1 LKIVTLNGTCD
12 VSAGVRWRDWLV
24 VASDEDNV
32 LRAYRS
38 PDPQPLELLD
48 FSEAVGVDPEE
59 PETDLEGVATSPD
72 GLTLWIGSHGRSR
85 RGKRRR
91 SRERFFATR
100 IVDDGE
106 GRPRL
111 ELVGRPYL
119 KLRKALRNSVAGE
132 DADLRSASRRAPEA
146 RGGMSIEGIAFRGH
160 ELLIAFRNPN
170 PEKLA
175 LLVPLQNPVEILV
188 GDAAAVLGK
197 PVYVD
202 LGGRGIRA
210 LDAVGDAY
218 LIVAGPYNDSGN
230 FALFHWSG
238 RDGDKPRE
246 IQVDDP
252 QWRELNPEEIV
263 VEPQGSTWHL
273 TVMSD
278 DGGRRLGKGK
288 GKGKGKRKCKELPPT
303 ERCFRV
309 AELVVP
315 AIG

>member
-1 LKIVTLNGTCD
+1 LTIVTLSGTCD

-32 LRAYRS
+32 LRAYRG

-59 PETDLEGVATSPD
+59 PEADLEGAATSPD

-85 RGKRRR
+85 KGKRRR

-100 IVDDGE
+100 IVDDGA
-106 GRPRL
+106 GRPRV
-111 ELVGRPYL
+111 ELVGRPYG
-119 KLRKALRNSVAGE
+119 KLRSALRNSAAGE
-132 DADLRSASRRAPEA
+132 DADLKSASRRAPEA
-146 RGGMSIEGIAFRGH
+146 RGGMSIEGIAFRGN

-175 LLVPLQNPVEILV
+175 LLVPLQNPLEILL
-188 GDAAAVLGK
+188 GDAAPVLGK
-197 PVYVD
+197 PLYLD

-210 LDAVGDAY
+210 IDAAGDAY
-218 LIVAGPYNDSGN
+218 LIVAGPYNDSGK

-238 RDGDKPRE
+238 QDGDTPRE
-246 IQVDDP
+246 IQVEDP

-263 VEPQGSTWHL
+263 VEPQGSSWRL

-288 GKGKGKRKCKELPPT
+288 GKRRCKEMKPP

-309 AELVVP
+309 AEMVVP
-315 AIG
+315 APD